1 MLGMKKSN
9 GFTLTELMVTLA
21 IIAIIATLSG
31 PSFSDMIKNNRLTTQ
46 ANEFI
51 TDLNVTR
58 SEAVKRGTP
67 VIMCRSINTTTCDT
81 DGSRAKQ
88 WESGWLVFVDIN
100 GDTNVDA
107 NEILRVHNKLS
118 GNNSLRSN
126 TLIQHEITYQP
137 TGRVAQAG
145 SLALCDD
152 RNGDG
157 DKLDAEDFNA
167 GRGVVIATTGRA
179 RAVKDPGTNTTTLTS
194 CEP

>member
-1 MLGMKKSN
+1 MLGMKMNN

-21 IIAIIATLSG
+21 IIAIVATVSG

-51 TDLNVTR
+51 SDLNVTR
-58 SEAVKRGTP
+58 SEAVKRGTS
-67 VIMCRSINTTTCDT
+67 VIMCRSTDSATCDT
-81 DGSRAKQ
+81 DGTRAKQ
-88 WESGWLVFVDIN
+88 WEHGWLVYADMN
-100 GDTNVDA
+100 GNGSLDST
-107 NEILRVHNKLS
+107 EILRVHNKLT

-126 TLIQHEITYQP
+126 GLIQHQITYQP
-137 TGRVAQAG
+137 TGRVSQAG

-167 GRGVVIATTGRA
+167 GRGIVIATTGRA
-179 RAVKDPGTNTTTLTS
+179 RVVKDPGTNTTTLSS